1 MSPRLCAGSVETSS
15 TRPPSRARA
24 IASPEEI
31 EGLPVP
37 PLPPTKR
44 RRRERAMSNS
54 MRCGPAANGAVPCGD
69 ARRGVVPEGWHE
81 LGRVVGGG
89 VGHAE
94 GLAEDDDGE
103 EVVLGLLLSFERL
116 PVGADIEL
124 EQPFPERRPLLGQ
137 RPETAGDLL
146 CDGAWHCGIR
156 HFLALPP

>member
-1 MSPRLCAGSVETSS
+1 SCPY
-15 TRPPSRARA
+15 RPC
-24 IASPEEI
+24 
-31 EGLPVP
+31 
-37 PLPPTKR
+37 R
-44 RRRERAMSNS
+44 RRR
-54 MRCGPAANGAVPCGD
+54 GGD
-69 ARRGVVPEGWHE
+69 ASVRCLTACDVVQRRTGQSHAAMPGVEVVPEGWHE
-81 LGRVVGGG
+81 LGRVGGG
-89 VGHAE
+89 GGGHAE

-156 HFLALPP
+156 HFLALPPASRLRRDLPLVPDRLDASRG